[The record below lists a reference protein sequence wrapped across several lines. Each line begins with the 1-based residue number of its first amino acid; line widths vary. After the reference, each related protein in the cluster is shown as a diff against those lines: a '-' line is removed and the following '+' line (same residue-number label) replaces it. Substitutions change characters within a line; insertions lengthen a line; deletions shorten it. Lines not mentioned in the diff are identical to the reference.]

1 MVMNPDANDD
11 GFDDFATAAGA
22 ALRRPAPDNGLAAVR
37 SSLKRRRITQVAVA
51 GGAAVIVF
59 AAGALLLGTNQDN
72 SQRLVSVAETVSTSP
87 DPSTSTTAPTTT
99 AVVAPTIELR
109 LDGIGPHSFGE
120 AQSVVEATL
129 TEAFGAPEVIDDMQP
144 AQVVTCVR
152 WGCSDAMVLHWPN
165 AGLVIA
171 FSDRTSDGDVLQ
183 EPVLAA
189 WTLTPT
195 TPWRPG
201 DIYVAAP
208 GATPAPMPDLPLALA
223 NGIGLGSTV
232 SELRSAYPSTAEGLW
247 SDSSFVPTG
256 FYVPDADGTA
266 TIDGDVAWDVVTQLQ
281 SALVAEGAALTVNGV
296 AGPDTAAALT
306 AYSERAGLDSASAA
320 FDALGITGPPPEAMV
335 VRLSAGDWFWE
346 LSCGGLEPLGI
357 PSGC

>member
-51 GGAAVIVF
+51 SGAAVIVF

-72 SQRLVSVAETVSTSP
+72 SQRLVPADDTVATSP
-87 DPSTSTTAPTTT
+87 DPSTSTSAPTT

-109 LDGIGPHSFGE
+109 VDGIGPHSFGE

-144 AQVVTCVR
+144 AQVVSCVR

-165 AGLVIA
+165 TGLVVA

-201 DIYVAAP
+201 DIYVPEP
-208 GATPAPMPDLPLALA
+208 GATPAPTPDVRLVLAS
-223 NGIGLGSTV
+223 GIGLGSTV

-256 FYVPDADGTA
+256 FYVPEADGTT

-306 AYSERAGLDSASAA
+306 AYSERAGLDGAPAA

-346 LSCGGLEPLGI
+346 LSCGSLEPLGI

>member
-1 MVMNPDANDD
+1 M
-11 GFDDFATAAGA
+11 
-22 ALRRPAPDNGLAAVR
+22 
-37 SSLKRRRITQVAVA
+37 
-51 GGAAVIVF
+51 IVF
-59 AAGALLLGTNQDN
+59 AAGAVLLGTNQDS
-72 SQRLVSVAETVSTSP
+72 SQRLVPADDSVSTSP
-87 DPSTSTTAPTTT
+87 DTSTWTSTPTTT
-99 AVVAPTIELR
+99 AAPIQASSDIELR
-109 LDGIGPHSFGE
+109 VDGIGPHSFGDV
-120 AQSVVEATL
+120 QSVVEATL
-129 TEAFGAPEVIDDMQP
+129 TEAFGVPEVIDDMQP

-152 WGCSDAMVLHWPN
+152 WGCSEAMVLHWPN
-165 AGLVIA
+165 TGLVVA
-171 FSDRTSDGDVLQ
+171 FSDRTSDGDLLQ

-201 DIYVAAP
+201 DISIPEPA
-208 GATPAPMPDLPLALA
+208 ATPTPMPDLRLALA

-256 FYVPDADGTA
+256 FYVPEASGTT

-306 AYSERAGLDSASAA
+306 AYIERAGLDGAPAASTPWEPPDRHPKRWSSGSAPETGSGSCRAA
-320 FDALGITGPPPEAMV
+320 VWNHSESQVAANPTSPRRRQRSHHCSKPTPAIPGQRIDA
-335 VRLSAGDWFWE
+335 
-346 LSCGGLEPLGI
+346 
-357 PSGC
+357 

>member
-1 MVMNPDANDD
+1 MNPDTNDD
-11 GFDDFATAAGA
+11 HFDEFATAAGA
-22 ALRRPAPDNGLAAVR
+22 ALRRPAPDNGVAGVR
-37 SSLKRRRITQVAVA
+37 STLKRRRITQVAVA
-51 GGAAVIVF
+51 GGAVVIMF
-59 AAGALLLGTNQDN
+59 AAGAFLLGTNQGD
-72 SQRLVSVAETVSTSP
+72 SQRLVPADPTVSSSP
-87 DPSTSTTAPTTT
+87 DPSTSTSTSAPTT

-109 LDGIGPHSFGE
+109 VDGIGPHSFGE

-165 AGLVIA
+165 AGLVVV

-195 TPWRPG
+195 TPWQPG
-201 DIYVAAP
+201 DIYVPEP
-208 GATPAPMPDLPLALA
+208 GANPAPMPDLRLVLAG
-223 NGIGLGSTV
+223 GIGLGSTV

-256 FYVPDADGTA
+256 FYVPEADGTA

-306 AYSERAGLDSASAA
+306 AYSERAGLDGAPAA

>member
-1 MVMNPDANDD
+1 M
-11 GFDDFATAAGA
+11 
-22 ALRRPAPDNGLAAVR
+22 
-37 SSLKRRRITQVAVA
+37 
-51 GGAAVIVF
+51 
-59 AAGALLLGTNQDN
+59 
-72 SQRLVSVAETVSTSP
+72 
-87 DPSTSTTAPTTT
+87 
-99 AVVAPTIELR
+99 
-109 LDGIGPHSFGE
+109 
-120 AQSVVEATL
+120 
-129 TEAFGAPEVIDDMQP
+129 IDDMQP

-152 WGCSDAMVLHWPN
+152 WGCSEAMVLHWPN
-165 AGLVIA
+165 TGLVVA
-171 FSDRTSDGDVLQ
+171 FSDRTSDGDLLQ

-201 DIYVAAP
+201 DIYVPEP
-208 GATPAPMPDLPLALA
+208 GATPAPMPDLRLALA

-256 FYVPDADGTA
+256 FYVPEADGTT

-306 AYSERAGLDSASAA
+306 AYIERAGLDGAPAA